1 MKKTIMILT
10 LALGI
15 GISAYSQ
22 HFTSTNHNGGG
33 MLGRGMVNNESNY
46 GTHTEQYSLF
56 SNEDVPRLPGHNLGS
71 NQSAPVGSGALL
83 LVGFGAA
90 YILVQKRRKE

>member
-1 MKKTIMILT
+1 M
-10 LALGI
+10 
-15 GISAYSQ
+15 
-22 HFTSTNHNGGG
+22 
-33 MLGRGMVNNESNY
+33 GRGMVNNESNY

-56 SNEDVPRLPGHNLGS
+56 SNEDVPRLPGHNLGG

-90 YILVQKRRKE
+90 YTLVQKRRKE